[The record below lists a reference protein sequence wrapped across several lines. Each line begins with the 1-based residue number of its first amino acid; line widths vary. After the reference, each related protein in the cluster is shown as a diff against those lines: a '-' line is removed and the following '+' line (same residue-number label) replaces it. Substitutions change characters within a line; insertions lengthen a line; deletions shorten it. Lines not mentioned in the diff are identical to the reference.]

1 MATQEEII
9 EAHLCDPIPQIEIYR
24 AAVRIFAGSLIH
36 PNEGFGIDVLR
47 KSALEQAKLLA
58 KEVKGE

>member
-24 AAVRIFAGSLIH
+24 AAVAIFAGLSGATVTDAV
-36 PNEGFGIDVLR
+36 EF
-47 KSALEQAKLLA
+47 AKALA
-58 KEVKGE
+58 KEVKGESE

>member
-24 AAVRIFAGSLIH
+24 AAVAIFAAAMINSNHSVADEIGWAVAH
-36 PNEGFGIDVLR
+36 ARE
-47 KSALEQAKLLA
+47 LA